1 MSLADKQCIPCEG
14 GTPPLTPSE
23 IARLQTELKL
33 PWAVTDTQKIRHDF
47 KFANFR
53 AAMEFVNKVAAL
65 AENEGHHPD
74 LHIHYNRVIVEL
86 TTHAIHGLSEN
97 DFIMARKIELLM

>member
-1 MSLADKQCIPCEG
+1 MSLADKNCVPCEG
-14 GTPPLTPSE
+14 GVPPLTAPE
-23 IARLQTELKL
+23 IAKLQNELKL
-33 PWAVTDTQKIRHDF
+33 AWTVTDNQKIRHDF

-53 AAMEFVNKVAAL
+53 AAMEFVNKLAAL

-86 TTHAIHGLSEN
+86 TTHAINGLSEN
-97 DFIMARKIELLM
+97 DFILAKKIELI